1 MIFPLI
7 LIALGIGALA
17 VYASP
22 SGRKWFDEHLFA
34 VKGAATAN
42 KTAEEQLE
50 AAAQAAPPTGP
61 AADPALQQVAQRHTT
76 AAKTATQAAAQKT
89 AQIALTAQTP
99 QQRAVATWM
108 AALTLAMQDQIKAFT
123 ALQIARGTG
132 GSLSAT
138 RRASTAALE
147 MVLAGH
153 RARVATA
160 KDELTKLGVSV

>member
-42 KTAEEQLE
+42 KTAEEHLE

-61 AADPALQQVAQRHTT
+61 AAAPALQQVAQRRTT
-76 AAKTATQAAAQKT
+76 AAKTATQEAAQKT
-89 AQIALTAQTP
+89 ARVAQTAQTP
-99 QQRAVATWM
+99 QQRAVAAWM
-108 AALTLAMQDQIKAFT
+108 AALTLALQDQIKAFT

-132 GSLSAT
+132 
-138 RRASTAALE
+138 ASTAALE
-147 MVLAGH
+147 TALAGH

-160 KDELTKLGVSV
+160 KDELTKLGVSA